1 MPKLIDHA
9 ARRAQYAEATWRVIL
24 SQGIEAMSVRNV
36 ATEAGVSVGSLRHLF
51 PTQDAL
57 ASCAMSLVAER
68 VEARIRA
75 VPPRTDPL
83 EHVTALL
90 LEVLPLD
97 ATRRAEAQVWL
108 AFTAAAATRPALA
121 EVHHEQFEALADLC
135 RQVVRH
141 LAAAGRL
148 RADAEVEAEARRL
161 HALLDGLTLHV
172 LTAEADDAQRGL
184 ERHLAT
190 VVA

>member
-57 ASCAMSLVAER
+57 AGFAMSLVAER

-75 VPPRTDPL
+75 VPARTDPV
-83 EHVTALL
+83 EYVTSLL

-97 ATRRAEAQVWL
+97 TTRRAEAQVWL

-121 EVHHEQFEALADLC
+121 EVHREQFEALAELC
-135 RQVVRH
+135 RRVVRH
-141 LAAAGRL
+141 LAAADRIP
-148 RADAEVEAEARRL
+148 ADRDLGAEARRL

-172 LTAEADDAQRGL
+172 LTAGADDAQQGL
-184 ERHLAT
+184 ERHLT
-190 VVA
+190 SVVS